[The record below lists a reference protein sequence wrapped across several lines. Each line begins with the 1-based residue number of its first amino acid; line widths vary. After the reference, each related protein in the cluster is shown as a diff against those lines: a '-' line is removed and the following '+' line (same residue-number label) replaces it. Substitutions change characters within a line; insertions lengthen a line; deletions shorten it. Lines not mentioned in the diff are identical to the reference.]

1 MTENRNESWIVKF
14 PSGLLLFF
22 SSNYCNPQN
31 KGKCNRCQMVCI
43 DQETGVRSVEPL
55 KTLGKIRGSKV
66 CVGKKNYLTRIR
78 CAEFPPP
85 LQPPIFI
92 QHFICFTCNHSANFN
107 DSPCNSR
114 NLTPYGLITITDTL
128 AVSMISSQKVSKDDF
143 RSRAKSWR

>member
-1 MTENRNESWIVKF
+1 MCWEKKKF
-14 PSGLLLFF
+14 IS
-22 SSNYCNPQN
+22 
-31 KGKCNRCQMVCI
+31 R
-43 DQETGVRSVEPL
+43 
-55 KTLGKIRGSKV
+55 
-66 CVGKKNYLTRIR
+66 
-78 CAEFPPP
+78 EFDAPNSPP

-92 QHFICFTCNHSANFN
+92 QHFICSTCNHLANFN

>member
-1 MTENRNESWIVKF
+1 M
-14 PSGLLLFF
+14 LF
-22 SSNYCNPQN
+22 SYNYCNPQN

-66 CVGKKNYLTRIR
+66 CVGKKKNLFHANSMRRI
-78 CAEFPPP
+78 PPP

-92 QHFICFTCNHSANFN
+92 QHFICSTCNHLANFN